1 MARSTR
7 GADYQNVPRPIAA
20 LSDEYAAGFH
30 DPRHSHTRGQLIYA
44 SKGVMLVT
52 TDQASFIVPPQ
63 RAVWVP
69 AGMPHE
75 AYARRRLSIRTLYV
89 SPEAC
94 ADLPKVCRVIEVTDL
109 LRELIIEAAR
119 VPIEYDLEGR
129 DGKLMDLILTELR
142 TMHGAPLQ
150 VPMPSND
157 RLVRVCMTILKDP
170 AQNDALDEW
179 AGSAGMGRRTF
190 TRSFRRET
198 NVSFASWRQ
207 QVRLM
212 EALSR
217 LTTGQSVTDVAFTV
231 GYSSSSAFTAMFRRT
246 FGVPPTRFLSEQST
260 PPAARGSS
268 PGTA

>member
-1 MARSTR
+1 MGRSTK
-7 GADYQNVPRPIAA
+7 GADYQNVPRPVAA
-20 LSDEYAAGFH
+20 LSDEYPAGFH
-30 DPRHSHTRGQLIYA
+30 DPRHSHARAQLIYA
-44 SKGVMLVT
+44 SKGVMLVM

-69 AGMPHE
+69 AGTPHE
-75 AYARRRLSIRTLYV
+75 AYARRQLSIRTLYV
-89 SPEAC
+89 SVEAC
-94 ADLPKVCRVIEVTDL
+94 ASMPKTCRVIEVSDL

-119 VPIEYDLEGR
+119 IPVEYDVDGR
-129 DGKLMDLILTELR
+129 DGKVMELILAELR

-150 VPMPSND
+150 VPMPGNE
-157 RLVRVCMTILKDP
+157 RLVRVCMAILKDP

-179 AGSAGMGRRTF
+179 ADAAGMGRRTF
-190 TRSFRRET
+190 TRTFRKET

-246 FGVPPTRFLSEQST
+246 FGVPPTRFLSEQS
-260 PPAARGSS
+260 PPADSRD
-268 PGTA
+268 